1 MNARRISFGQLS
13 IALTTSISLCLAV
26 GCGTGTAGGQSSG
39 EEESGSSGSGG
50 TGASQSGAGT
60 SGGQGSGS
68 VGPGSGTTA
77 SGVSTTGT
85 FGGSGTPTQSGATA
99 GESGSGGSGV
109 GTTGSAGTGATGSSS
124 GTGVG
129 SSGAFTGGAQAVTNA
144 GGDLYHRATYTEP
157 GLTATAAA
165 TMAPDAT
172 FNMNATFPGNGNSQN
187 QGTPSVLYLENGPA
201 AAGCPTGATGC
212 TATAR
217 AAGAGVFFA
226 FAALGSTPNAFA
238 FDETTGLPVW
248 TSHVAAGG
256 DGIRGTPVV
265 DGVKRMIYIATGP
278 GPHSLHAISADTG
291 VEVTTGG
298 WPVTLGPFGG
308 NNDGDENQHGALIEL
323 GGIVY
328 VPFGGHYGDGGNY
341 NGWVFAVNTA
351 TTPPTLG
358 SWATQS
364 ARSGIWGAGGIASDG
379 TSSVFAV
386 TGDTNMEGRNG
397 SDSQEVVRLTGM
409 AAFTRS
415 AANVFVP
422 QESGGW
428 DRPAG
433 DLDFGASTPA
443 YVPLPAGST
452 PAALLVAPAKAGR
465 LFVLDGTNLSNGTYD
480 PNARTGSANAQL
492 ADIVV
497 SGTGGETVYT
507 SPTIYTSAS
516 GLHAT
521 INVGGGGQ
529 NCPGGNI
536 GGEVIVSTLIKPGT
550 PLTTSAAWCAKVNA
564 GGGHMNFPPI
574 STTTDG
580 KMGSP
585 LVWFIDG
592 SQLRAV
598 EGDSGMPVLTTAGAG
613 CMGVPSMSF
622 PIAVKNRIVVW
633 ALGRLCSWSPG
644 GT

>member
-1 MNARRISFGQLS
+1 MNARPIPFRRLSF
-13 IALTTSISLCLAV
+13 ALLTSASLGLVV
-26 GCGTGTAGGQSSG
+26 GCGNGSTGEGSSGEESGSTGGTGSSSTGGGTSGQQASGSQGTGTSGTSQSGATSAGATSGTGGTGTATSGATAGSSG
-39 EEESGSSGSGG
+39 SGGSGVTTTGSSGSGG
-50 TGASQSGAGT
+50 TGAT
-60 SGGQGSGS
+60 SGGL
-68 VGPGSGTTA
+68 
-77 SGVSTTGT
+77 
-85 FGGSGTPTQSGATA
+85 
-99 GESGSGGSGV
+99 
-109 GTTGSAGTGATGSSS
+109 
-124 GTGVG
+124 G
-129 SSGAFTGGAQAVTNA
+129 SSGAFTGGAQAVTNT

-157 GLTATAAA
+157 GLTAAAVA
-165 TMAPDAT
+165 TMAPDTT
-172 FNMNATFPGNGNSQN
+172 FNTNATFPGNGNSQN

-212 TATAR
+212 TATTR
-217 AAGAGVFFA
+217 AAGAGVFIA
-226 FAALGSTPNAFA
+226 FAALNSTPNVFA
-238 FDETTGLPVW
+238 FDETTGMPVW
-248 TSHVAAGG
+248 TSHVTPGG

-265 DGVKRMIYIATGP
+265 DGVKRMVYIATGP
-278 GPHSLHAISADTG
+278 GPHQLHAVSADTG

-298 WPVTLGPFGG
+298 WPVSLANFGG
-308 NNDGDENQHGALIEL
+308 NNDGDENQHGALL
-323 GGIVY
+323 FLNGTVY

-351 TTPPTLG
+351 ATPPTTG
-358 SWATQS
+358 TWSTQS
-364 ARSGIWGAGGIASDG
+364 SRSGIWGAGGLVSDG

-386 TGDTNMEGRNG
+386 TGDTGTEGRAG
-397 SDSQEVVRLTGM
+397 SDSQEVVRLTGL

-415 AANVFVP
+415 AANVFVAP
-422 QESGGW
+422 ESMGW

-452 PAALLVAPAKAGR
+452 QTALLVAPAKAGR

-480 PNARTGSANAQL
+480 PNARAGVAGAAL

-497 SGTGGETVYT
+497 SGTNGETVYT

-536 GGEVIVSTLIKPGT
+536 GGEVIVSTLIKPGN
-550 PLTTSAAWCAKVNA
+550 PLTTSAAWCSKVNS

-580 KMGSP
+580 ATGNP
-585 LVWFIDG
+585 TVWFIDG

-598 EGDSGMPVLTTAGAG
+598 NGDTGASVFTTTGTA

-633 ALGRLCSWSPG
+633 ALGHLCSWSPG